1 MICVYAFSYFQT
13 FWGGLI
19 KDLLLSP
26 PSYICVVQV
35 LEFIRGELS
44 DLAAADERRLD
55 HSSQQQ
61 NPGKENNNNDCC
73 NNHSV
78 LSGTTTAAT
87 VNGIID
93 IELIQQQIDHGAV
106 DWESWSSLVHSVVLV
121 IECLQ
126 DPEYAKQTRKMYV
139 EICKN
144 IEKMKKKGGDEEGE
158 ASPQIFWWQYA
169 LCDALD
175 FLVVRTCVA
184 RRNSINRK

>member
-1 MICVYAFSYFQT
+1 VICFQT

-44 DLAAADERRLD
+44 DLAAADERRSE
-55 HSSQQQ
+55 HSSSSQQQ
-61 NPGKENNNNDCC
+61 NPDKENNNNDCC
-73 NNHSV
+73 NIFS
-78 LSGTTTAAT
+78 AAT
-87 VNGIID
+87 VNEIID

-106 DWESWSSLVHSVVLV
+106 DWESWSSLVRSVVLV

-144 IEKMKKKGGDEEGE
+144 TEKMKKGGDEEEEE
-158 ASPQIFWWQYA
+158 ASPRIFWWQYA